1 MKDTL
6 STVRKGKI
14 GENRVVE
21 DILSQS
27 QNFNV
32 FVPIIDDGNID
43 LIVEKLGKMYR
54 VQVKTVLTYKTKSS
68 IEIKLH
74 KYIDKSTVD
83 VIAVYFAPLEKV
95 AYLPYNNEN
104 HITLAIHR
112 ARNSQNEKRK
122 WFYQYMEF
130 PIS

>member
-1 MKDTL
+1 MKT
-6 STVRKGKI
+6 STNRLGKI
-14 GENRVVE
+14 GETAVIHDLIKNYEYPLYMPVV
-21 DILSQS
+21 
-27 QNFNV
+27 
-32 FVPIIDDGNID
+32 DDVGVD
-43 LIVEKLGKMYR
+43 LIVDRGDKFFK
-54 VQVKTVLTYKTKSS
+54 VQIKTVSRMNNTTA
-68 IEIKLH
+68 IELRLV
-74 KYIDKSTVD
+74 KYSKNAFD

-95 AYLPYNNEN
+95 AYVRYNNEN

>member
-1 MKDTL
+1 MREDLT
-6 STVRKGKI
+6 TVRKGII
-14 GENRVVE
+14 GENRVIEDLLNQDLNVYVPVCDDANVDMLVE
-21 DILSQS
+21 CH
-27 QNFNV
+27 
-32 FVPIIDDGNID
+32 G
-43 LIVEKLGKMYR
+43 KLHR

-74 KYIDKSTVD
+74 KYIDKQSVD

-95 AYLPYNNEN
+95 AYVRYNNEN

-130 PIS
+130 PVS